1 MVITNKK
8 QMPVY
13 TLIYTE
19 IFSSEYVVEARSLKE
34 ARGIVEDG
42 DTYMAKTITGAME
55 EFHHLDS
62 QDWEHELL
70 KVTYQ
75 HEMYL
80 PSKLWYE
87 FDFES
92 EEYEIENDKNHVY
105 IEFDIEILND
115 DYVEIIYS
123 KTEIPKKM
131 LIDDMITCLQGSN
144 RYHYL
149 TFETRALY
157 DELVEIRGG

>member
-1 MVITNKK
+1 
-8 QMPVY
+8 
-13 TLIYTE
+13 
-19 IFSSEYVVEARSLKE
+19 
-34 ARGIVEDG
+34 
-42 DTYMAKTITGAME
+42 
-55 EFHHLDS
+55 
-62 QDWEHELL
+62 
-70 KVTYQ
+70 
-75 HEMYL
+75 
-80 PSKLWYE
+80 LWYE